1 MMSAALTARSGDH
14 GPGHGGF
21 GLCDDGGG
29 GDEYHNDGGDPHG
42 ISNTDNLFFVR
53 SQLA

>member
-21 GLCDDGGG
+21 GLCDEGCG
-29 GDEYHNDGGDPHG
+29 GDLHD
-42 ISNTDNLFFVR
+42 ISNTENPCSYGV
-53 SQLA
+53 S

>member
-21 GLCDDGGG
+21 GLCDEGCGGS
-29 GDEYHNDGGDPHG
+29 EYHNDGGDLHD
-42 ISNTDNLFFVR
+42 ISNTENPCSYGV
-53 SQLA
+53 S